1 MMNKLRAKI
10 AERGLSVSEFRK
22 KAELSSDTW
31 YRRVRKGVTSFSVA
45 EIRRIASALDLT
57 AAECA
62 EIFFNW

>member
-10 AERGLSVSEFRK
+10 AERGLSVSEFRE
-22 KAELSSDTW
+22 KAELITDTS
-31 YRRVRKGVTSFSVA
+31 YRRVRKGITSFGVA

-62 EIFFNW
+62 EIFLN